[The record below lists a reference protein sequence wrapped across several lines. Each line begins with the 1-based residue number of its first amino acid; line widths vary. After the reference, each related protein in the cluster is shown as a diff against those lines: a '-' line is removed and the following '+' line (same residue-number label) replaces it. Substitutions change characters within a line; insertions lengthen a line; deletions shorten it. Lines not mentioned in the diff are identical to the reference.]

1 MTIKNFFRTTIV
13 TVLLCLLPSIASAN
27 PLVVFFGDSIT
38 NNWGIYRGPF
48 FSANNFICKGVSG
61 ETTGSMLKRY
71 ASDVIDQHPQAVV
84 ILAGTNDIAQKDG
97 VFVTAEQI
105 SSNIFLMAKMAQSAG
120 IKVVL
125 CSLLP
130 SSGYGWNN
138 SVVPTNLI
146 PTLNTIIEEWA
157 VNNNCEYVDCYSMF
171 VQADGSLD
179 PKFTTD
185 NCHLV
190 AEGYY
195 IMEQAIMPILESMLN
210 K

>member
-1 MTIKNFFRTTIV
+1 M
-13 TVLLCLLPSIASAN
+13 CLLPSIASAN

-38 NNWGIYRGPF
+38 SNWGIYRGSF
-48 FSANNFICKGVSG
+48 FSANNFLCKGVSG

-97 VFVTAEQI
+97 VLVTAEQI

-130 SSGYGWNN
+130 SSGYG
-138 SVVPTNLI
+138 LI

-157 VNNNCEYVDCYSMF
+157 VNNNCEYVDYYSMF

>member
-13 TVLLCLLPSIASAN
+13 TVLLCLLPSIASAD

-38 NNWGIYRGPF
+38 SNWGIYRGSF
-48 FSANNFICKGVSG
+48 FSANNFLCKGVSG

-130 SSGYGWNN
+130 SSGYG
-138 SVVPTNLI
+138 LI
-146 PTLNTIIEEWA
+146 PALNTIIEEWA
-157 VNNNCEYVDCYSMF
+157 VNNNCEYVDYYSMF

>member
-1 MTIKNFFRTTIV
+1 MTIKNFFRITIV

-38 NNWGIYRGPF
+38 SNWGIYRGSF
-48 FSANNFICKGVSG
+48 FSANNFLCKGVSG

-130 SSGYGWNN
+130 SSGYG
-138 SVVPTNLI
+138 LI

-157 VNNNCEYVDCYSMF
+157 VNNNCEYVDYYSMF

>member
-1 MTIKNFFRTTIV
+1 MTIKNFFRITIV
-13 TVLLCLLPSIASAN
+13 TVLLCLLPGLASAN

-38 NNWGIYRGPF
+38 SNWGTYRGSF
-48 FSANNFICKGVSG
+48 FSANNFLCKGVSG

-97 VFVTAEQI
+97 VHVTAEQI
-105 SSNIFLMAKMAQSAG
+105 SSNIFLMAKMAQGAG

-130 SSGYGWNN
+130 SSGYG
-138 SVVPTNLI
+138 LI

-157 VNNNCEYVDCYSMF
+157 VNNNCEYVDYYSMF

>member
-1 MTIKNFFRTTIV
+1 MTIKNFFRITIV

-38 NNWGIYRGPF
+38 SNWGIYRGSF
-48 FSANNFICKGVSG
+48 FSANNFLCKGVSG

-97 VFVTAEQI
+97 VLVTAEQI

-130 SSGYGWNN
+130 SSGYG
-138 SVVPTNLI
+138 LI

-157 VNNNCEYVDCYSMF
+157 VNNNCEYVDYYSMF

>member
-1 MTIKNFFRTTIV
+1 MTIKNFFRITIV
-13 TVLLCLLPSIASAN
+13 TVLLCLLPGLASAN

-97 VFVTAEQI
+97 VHVTAEQI
-105 SSNIFLMAKMAQSAG
+105 SSNIFLMAKMAQGAG

-130 SSGYGWNN
+130 SSGYG
-138 SVVPTNLI
+138 LI

-157 VNNNCEYVDCYSMF
+157 VNNNCEYVDYYSMF

>member
-1 MTIKNFFRTTIV
+1 MTIKNFFRITIV

-38 NNWGIYRGPF
+38 SDWGIYRGSF
-48 FSANNFICKGVSG
+48 FSANNFLCKGVSG

-84 ILAGTNDIAQKDG
+84 ILAGANDIAQKDG
-97 VFVTAEQI
+97 VLVTAEQI
-105 SSNIFLMAKMAQSAG
+105 SSNIFLMAKMAQEAG

-130 SSGYGWNN
+130 SSGYG
-138 SVVPTNLI
+138 LI

-157 VNNNCEYVDCYSMF
+157 VNNNCEYVDYYSMF

-190 AEGYY
+190 TEGYY

>member
-1 MTIKNFFRTTIV
+1 MTIKNFFRITIV

-38 NNWGIYRGPF
+38 SDWGIYRGSF
-48 FSANNFICKGVSG
+48 FSANNFLCKGVSG

-97 VFVTAEQI
+97 VHVTAEQI

-130 SSGYGWNN
+130 SSGYG
-138 SVVPTNLI
+138 LI

-157 VNNNCEYVDCYSMF
+157 VNNNCEYVDYYSMF

-190 AEGYY
+190 TEGYY

>member
-1 MTIKNFFRTTIV
+1 MTIKNFFRITIV

-38 NNWGIYRGPF
+38 SDWGIYRGSF
-48 FSANNFICKGVSG
+48 FSANNFLCKGVSG

-97 VFVTAEQI
+97 VLVTAEQI

-130 SSGYGWNN
+130 SSGYG
-138 SVVPTNLI
+138 LI

-157 VNNNCEYVDCYSMF
+157 VNNNCEYVDYYSMF

>member
-1 MTIKNFFRTTIV
+1 MTIKNFFRITIV

-38 NNWGIYRGPF
+38 SNWGIYRGSF
-48 FSANNFICKGVSG
+48 FSANNFLCKGVSG

-84 ILAGTNDIAQKDG
+84 ILAGTNDIAQSDG

-130 SSGYGWNN
+130 SSGYG
-138 SVVPTNLI
+138 LI
-146 PTLNTIIEEWA
+146 PALNTIIEEWA
-157 VNNNCEYVDCYSMF
+157 VNNNCEYVDYYSMF

>member
-1 MTIKNFFRTTIV
+1 MTIKNFFRITIV

-38 NNWGIYRGPF
+38 SDWGIYRGSF
-48 FSANNFICKGVSG
+48 FSANNFLCKGVSG

-84 ILAGTNDIAQKDG
+84 ILAGTNDIAQSDG

-130 SSGYGWNN
+130 SSGYG
-138 SVVPTNLI
+138 LI
-146 PTLNTIIEEWA
+146 PALNTIIEEWA
-157 VNNNCEYVDCYSMF
+157 VNNNCEYVDYYSMF

>member
-1 MTIKNFFRTTIV
+1 MTIKNFFRITIV

-38 NNWGIYRGPF
+38 SDWGIYRGSF
-48 FSANNFICKGVSG
+48 FSANNFLCKGVSG

-97 VFVTAEQI
+97 VLVTAEQI
-105 SSNIFLMAKMAQSAG
+105 SSNIFLMAKMAQGAG

-130 SSGYGWNN
+130 SSGYG
-138 SVVPTNLI
+138 LI

-157 VNNNCEYVDCYSMF
+157 VNNNCEYVDYYSMF

>member
-1 MTIKNFFRTTIV
+1 MTIKNFFRITIV

-38 NNWGIYRGPF
+38 SDWGIYRGSF
-48 FSANNFICKGVSG
+48 FSANNFLCKGVSG

-97 VFVTAEQI
+97 VHVTAEQI
-105 SSNIFLMAKMAQSAG
+105 SSNIFLMAKMAQGAG

-130 SSGYGWNN
+130 SSGYG
-138 SVVPTNLI
+138 LI

-157 VNNNCEYVDCYSMF
+157 VNNNCEYVDYYSMF

>member
-1 MTIKNFFRTTIV
+1 MTIKNFFRITIV
-13 TVLLCLLPSIASAN
+13 TVLLSLLPSIASAN
-27 PLVVFFGDSIT
+27 PLVVFLGDSIT
-38 NNWGIYRGPF
+38 SNWGIYRGSF
-48 FSANNFICKGVSG
+48 FSANNFLCKGVSG

-130 SSGYGWNN
+130 SSGYG
-138 SVVPTNLI
+138 LI
-146 PTLNTIIEEWA
+146 PALNTIIEEWA
-157 VNNNCEYVDCYSMF
+157 VNNNCEYVDYYSMF

>member
-1 MTIKNFFRTTIV
+1 MTIKNFFRITIV
-13 TVLLCLLPSIASAN
+13 TVLLCLLPGLASAN

-38 NNWGIYRGPF
+38 SNWGIYRGPF
-48 FSANNFICKGVSG
+48 FSANNFLCKGVSG

-97 VFVTAEQI
+97 VHVTAEQI

-130 SSGYGWNN
+130 SSGYG
-138 SVVPTNLI
+138 LI

-157 VNNNCEYVDCYSMF
+157 VNNNCEYVDYYSMF

>member
-1 MTIKNFFRTTIV
+1 MTIKNFFRITIV

-38 NNWGIYRGPF
+38 SDWGIFRGSF
-48 FSANNFICKGVSG
+48 FSANNFLCKGVSG

-84 ILAGTNDIAQKDG
+84 ILAGANDIAQKDG
-97 VFVTAEQI
+97 VLVTAEQI

-130 SSGYGWNN
+130 SSGYG
-138 SVVPTNLI
+138 LI

-157 VNNNCEYVDCYSMF
+157 VNNNCEYVDYYSMF
-171 VQADGSLD
+171 VQTDGSLD

>member
-1 MTIKNFFRTTIV
+1 MTIKNFFRITIV

-38 NNWGIYRGPF
+38 SDWGIYRGPF
-48 FSANNFICKGVSG
+48 FSANNFLCKGVSG

-84 ILAGTNDIAQKDG
+84 ILAGANDIAQKDG
-97 VFVTAEQI
+97 VLVTAEQI
-105 SSNIFLMAKMAQSAG
+105 SSNIFLMAKMAQEAG

-130 SSGYGWNN
+130 SSGYG
-138 SVVPTNLI
+138 LI

-157 VNNNCEYVDCYSMF
+157 VNNNCEYVDYYSMF

-190 AEGYY
+190 TEGYY